1 MKKLLITKTSDALG
15 MFNDQPILDLVAG
28 LPDGNYE
35 IIVQKQV
42 RTCTQNRAMHK
53 YFELVAEALNAGGY
67 TKIAVLAFLKKT
79 MPWSKESVKD
89 DIWRNIMIAVGL
101 GDKTSKLKSNEIT
114 KVYEYANQFITER
127 LKMESI
133 PFPKKE
139 E

>member
-53 YFELVAEALNAGGY
+53 YFELVADALNAGGY
-67 TKIAVLAFLKKT
+67 TKIGVLAFLKKT

-89 DIWRNIMIAVGL
+89 DIWRNIMIAVGF
-101 GDKTSKLKSNEIT
+101 GDKTRNLKSNEIT
-114 KVYEYANQFITER
+114 KVYEYTNQFLTER
-127 LKMESI
+127 LEMESI
-133 PFPKKE
+133 PFPRKE